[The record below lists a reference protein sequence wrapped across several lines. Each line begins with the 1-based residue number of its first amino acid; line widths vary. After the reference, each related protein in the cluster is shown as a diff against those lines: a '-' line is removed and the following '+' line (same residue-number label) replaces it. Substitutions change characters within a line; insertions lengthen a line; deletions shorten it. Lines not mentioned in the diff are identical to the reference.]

1 MKILKELLA
10 SQFLDTSNPKE
21 AKNAWGAGIH
31 QFQYDFLVG
40 GHIMKRLKNVVILGS
55 RPALY
60 FPGSS
65 LFWSFKQPLWAT
77 ISTSTKQEK
86 IKKDSYQPTHFAKSI
101 LDLYSHISHSIN
113 SNQIHYLSPQNYSYS
128 TCLWE
133 WHCYPHSPPN
143 HSQSWDQGR
152 LPLSVPSSSS
162 EMNIPSFLS
171 SLSPLLSSH
180 LLTDPWASG
189 FNLFTPSL
197 MLLPHPKLISQN
209 YKSQQDISLPEILYW
224 LHDIYYRIF
233 KFLMS
238 NINIYICIFG
248 SLIYTTNKGRAAEI
262 EEENG
267 TLPTHPP
274 RLPLTYL

>member
-1 MKILKELLA
+1 MLLA

-133 WHCYPHSPPN
+133 WHCYPHSPLITLHLGIKADFP
-143 HSQSWDQGR
+143 SQSPHPPVRW
-152 LPLSVPSSSS
+152 
-162 EMNIPSFLS
+162 IFLASCPAYLLFSAPIS
-171 SLSPLLSSH
+171 SLTLGPPASISSPHHWCSC
-180 LLTDPWASG
+180 PIQ
-189 FNLFTPSL
+189 NLY
-197 MLLPHPKLISQN
+197 PKITNLN
-209 YKSQQDISLPEILYW
+209 RTFPCLKSFIGSMTSITE
-224 LHDIYYRIF
+224 
-233 KFLMS
+233 FL
-238 NINIYICIFG
+238 NFLWVI
-248 SLIYTTNKGRAAEI
+248 
-262 EEENG
+262 
-267 TLPTHPP
+267 
-274 RLPLTYL
+274 